1 MITLYRASVAD
12 AEMLSTL
19 AKDIYKEHYLHL
31 WHAGGAEWYMNTNA
45 YPVHKIES
53 ELINKNIEYLIA
65 VENGNRLGYL
75 KIVLTAEL
83 SSNHKHSNA
92 MEVERI
98 YLHKAAMG
106 KGLGKKLMDFA
117 LEKARELKKE
127 IIFLKAM
134 DTSIEAIRFYNKLG
148 YTIRGSMQL
157 PLPEF
162 SLMKE
167 EYLGMVILQRP
178 V

>member
-1 MITLYRASVAD
+1 MITLHKASVKD
-12 AEMLSTL
+12 AAMLSTL
-19 AKDIYKEHYLHL
+19 AKDIYKQHYLHL
-31 WHAGGAEWYMNTNA
+31 WKADGAAWYMDTHA
-45 YPVHKIES
+45 YAVHKLEK
-53 ELINKNIEYLIA
+53 ELANENNEYIIA
-65 VENGNRLGYL
+65 VENGNYVGYL
-75 KIVLTAEL
+75 MLVLSAEL
-83 SSNHKHSNA
+83 SADEHMNA

-98 YLHKAAMG
+98 YLHKTAMG
-106 KGLGKKLMDFA
+106 KGLGKKLLEFA

-134 DTSIEAIRFYNKLG
+134 DTSTEVIEFYKKAG
-148 YTIRGSMQL
+148 YTICGSLQL

-167 EYLGMVILQRP
+167 EYRGMVILQRT